1 MDHFRSVCSFPN
13 VLLTLCLEK
22 FANIS
27 RMKIH
32 FKIHLESFIYYF
44 TLMTVNKVLGKL
56 PKVLRD
62 ASLLYKWTLS
72 DPPTLF
78 LSFLACFPPSILPLH
93 LPCSNTQ
100 KFVYLLRFF
109 LRQLTLFYS
118 SIIFLSFMA
127 PFTFFDLFIQSNY
140 NFDCDNIFLFIR
152 LKLMQTS
159 WNFSGREEFFLFT
172 LR

>member
-1 MDHFRSVCSFPN
+1 MAFAWVIRWRKKMLPRKRVKHFERVWTTLGPYVLSN

-78 LSFLACFPPSILPLH
+78 LSFLACFPPSILPLNW
-93 LPCSNTQ
+93 PCSIAQIPKNLYICYAFF
-100 KFVYLLRFF
+100 FV
-109 LRQLTLFYS
+109 
-118 SIIFLSFMA
+118 
-127 PFTFFDLFIQSNY
+127 N
-140 NFDCDNIFLFIR
+140 
-152 LKLMQTS
+152 
-159 WNFSGREEFFLFT
+159 
-172 LR
+172 